1 MEYKKIKPSEVKE
14 MAETDLEKALGEN
27 DLAHKETEEK
37 LATAETK
44 IKTLEDENAKLKENQ
59 KEPEEEK
66 SGIELAKELF

>member
-14 MAETDLEKALGEN
+14 MAETALEQVLNEN
-27 DLAHKETEEK
+27 DLAHRETEEK

-44 IKTLEDENAKLKENQ
+44 IKTLEDENAKLKKNQ

>member
-14 MAETDLEKALGEN
+14 MAETYLEKALGEN

-44 IKTLEDENAKLKENQ
+44 IKTLEDENAKLKKNQ
-59 KEPEEEK
+59 KEPEEK